1 MQDAGRSK
9 SIAML
14 NNIRNPR
21 SSCLFDFQ
29 GQIRQKGDLFSPV
42 FFPLG
47 ALEILRVS
55 RACRIRKQ
63 ATIKFDQ

>member
-47 ALEILRVS
+47 ARGDLACKSCVS
-55 RACRIRKQ
+55 SQ
-63 ATIKFDQ
+63 ETSHD